1 VKNYLSI
8 ITCCVI
14 ACSACEEDEALPVFE
29 GKKPE
34 SIVLNGRRND
44 TTFLYCTYN
53 DPGAVFILDDDGIPS
68 CSDRFAVVNVTGE
81 VNTRLPGTYVLKYDA
96 VNAGG
101 KPLSPVTRSVHVV
114 ENRAGFLNGTYDVVH
129 SCTAVVAG
137 AARAVLVNE
146 TYTANVT
153 TGTRNNIFVLDMLKI
168 GHEYVMHNT
177 NLSGHVIEVSF
188 FSPDFAA
195 NSVATGTLAPDG
207 NAFTVEST
215 AYRFAP
221 KIIYYCKNVYTRQLI
236 AIRNNQ

>member
-1 VKNYLSI
+1 MKKYLSL

-34 SIVLNGRRND
+34 LIVLNGRKND
-44 TTFLYCTYN
+44 TTYLYCTYN

-68 CSDRFAVVNVTGE
+68 CSDRFAVVNKTGE

-101 KPLSPVTRSVHVV
+101 TPLSPVTRSVHVV
-114 ENRAGFLNGTYDVVH
+114 ENRAGFLNGNYNVVRT
-129 SCTAVVAG
+129 CTAVVEGSASPVMG
-137 AARAVLVNE
+137 NE
-146 TYTANVT
+146 TYTANIT
-153 TGTRNNIFVLDMLKI
+153 TGTRNNHFVIDLLKI

-177 NLSGHVIEVSF
+177 ILSGNVIEVSF

-195 NSVATGTLAPDG
+195 NSFATGTLAPDG
-207 NAFTVEST
+207 NAFTIEST

-221 KIIYYCKNVYTRQLI
+221 KITYHCKNVYTRQLI
-236 AIRNNQ
+236 TVRNNQ